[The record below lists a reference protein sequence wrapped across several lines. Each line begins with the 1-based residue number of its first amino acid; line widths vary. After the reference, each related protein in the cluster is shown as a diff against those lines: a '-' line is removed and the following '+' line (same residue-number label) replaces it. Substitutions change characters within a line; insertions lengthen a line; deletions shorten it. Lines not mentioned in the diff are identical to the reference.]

1 MTDGSDDGRS
11 PEDIMNGLRMR
22 ATAVELE
29 DGAVQPA
36 TAVDSVQVRGDGA
49 TVVELDLQGFSP
61 EERGSIFDSVEEA
74 LDGMPGVGTVYV
86 EAPPPKLE
94 EDFEVA
100 PAGVE
105 NVVTVA
111 NSKGGVGK
119 SSVALALAKTMS
131 EQGFDA
137 GVFDADVQASDLIE
151 MVDVEGPIAATSDGR
166 PIPEEDGD
174 VEIVGVDLVMGDRP
188 MAWRGATTYDAVKDL
203 YGGARWTAE
212 HLVVDLP
219 PGLGAEA
226 DTVLRRTPVDSGVV
240 VTTGSDSSIRNAVR
254 TVSYMQANDVPV
266 TAVVENMSGD
276 GLFDGGSRDVEE
288 VLEVVDD
295 DVVHV
300 SVSVDS
306 GVAAAEPQEFGGKT
320 REAFEALADAVT
332 GEELEDGELP
342 KGTVDL
348 RGLPRE
354 RQIRCLE
361 EEEVPNPDGYV
372 VEFDPDEEHDLGVDV
387 EVEEIDGDR
396 VLTPNQQTST

>member
-11 PEDIMNGLRMR
+11 TEDIMNGLRMR

-36 TAVDSVQVRGDGA
+36 TAVDSVHVRGDGA
-49 TVVELDLQGFSP
+49 AVVELDLQGFSP

-276 GLFDGGSRDVEE
+276 GLFDGGSRNVEE

-372 VEFDPDEEHDLGVDV
+372 VEFDPDEDHDLGVDV